1 MDIGQTIRNARLEAG
16 FTQAELARR
25 AGTSQATLSA
35 YETAAKRPT
44 LETLDRLLAEC
55 GRGLGVSGRDSREVS
70 SATLKERGRILAEVL
85 AFAETLPAR
94 RRGQLRYPRLRTLQS
109 EDT

>member
-1 MDIGQTIRNARLEAG
+1 MDIGRAIRTARLEAG

-35 YETAAKRPT
+35 YENAAKRPT

-55 GRGLGVSGRDSREVS
+55 GRGLGLSGRDSREVS

-85 AFAETLPAR
+85 AFAETFPAR
-94 RRGQLRYPRLRTLQS
+94 RRGPLRYPPLHTLRAV
-109 EDT
+109 ER